1 MEIVKAQPIDNN
13 EEESKYNITID
24 LIEVSK
30 LLITIFNTEKGITY
44 KKYIEKD
51 SEWFK
56 SNIYAFGG
64 IIGKLQNILNKSLVI
79 GDDTLPYKLEEGNE
93 ELFLNINHLHELLPF
108 ELSLQ
113 IPRVFSDCKL
123 EDRIISL
130 EYQIHRL
137 KSKLNDM
144 KVSENENSNKD
155 EIYNAMGILIY
166 KGEMK
171 DGKPHGIGIQYCQDS
186 ELILYKGEFK
196 DGYRDGQGTLYW
208 YYGGNFSGGCNG
220 DLNTD
225 VKNEFVGGFK
235 RGLFHGEINR
245 KHNTGS
251 KLALYEGGIRKHS
264 HRPRTAAAVAAP
276 SLPRREPDLW
286 SGY

>member
-13 EEESKYNITID
+13 EDESKYNITID

-30 LLITIFNTEKGITY
+30 LLITIFNTEKGNTY

-130 EYQIHRL
+130 EYQIQRL

-144 KVSENENSNKD
+144 KVSKKGKSNED
-155 EIYNAMGILIY
+155 GIYNAMGILIY

-196 DGYRDGQGTLYW
+196 DGYRDGQGTLYR
-208 YYGGNFSGGCNG
+208 YDGGDFSGGSDG
-220 DLNTD
+220 
-225 VKNEFVGGFK
+225 VKNEYVGGFK
-235 RGLFHGEINR
+235 RGLFHGEINW
-245 KHNTGS
+245 KHNVGS
-251 KLALYEGGIRKHS
+251 QLALYEEGIVKQVISNKKR
-264 HRPRTAAAVAAP
+264 
-276 SLPRREPDLW
+276 
-286 SGY
+286 

>member
-1 MEIVKAQPIDNN
+1 MVIVKAHPIDNN

-79 GDDTLPYKLEEGNE
+79 GDDALPYKLEEGNE

-108 ELSLQ
+108 ELSLK

-123 EDRIISL
+123 EDKIISL
-130 EYQIHRL
+130 EYQIQRL
-137 KSKLNDM
+137 KSLLNDV
-144 KVSENENSNKD
+144 KVSEKGKSNED

-166 KGEMK
+166 KGELK
-171 DGKPHGIGIQYCQDS
+171 DGKPHGIGNQYCQDS

-208 YYGGNFSGGCNG
+208 YYGGNVSGGCNG
-220 DLNTD
+220 DLNTG
-225 VKNEFVGGFK
+225 VKNEFVGSFK

-245 KHNTGS
+245 KHNAGS
-251 KLALYEGGIRKHS
+251 QLALYEEGIRKQVI
-264 HRPRTAAAVAAP
+264 RTDAVGANEPKKPRD
-276 SLPRREPDLW
+276 RR
-286 SGY
+286 Y